1 MSDDSTSSRR
11 RFIHLAGVTAATV
24 GLAGCSSNG
33 GDGGDGGDT
42 TGGTQGTVEPVPD
55 QYATAT
61 ALGGNKRDPDAV
73 SSQSAVNYQLDPK
86 NGQKCSGCLYYI
98 PDKNGDGAG
107 ACAIVE
113 GIIQPDAYCVS
124 YAPYQG

>member
-1 MSDDSTSSRR
+1 MSDDSSSSRR
-11 RFIHLAGVTAATV
+11 RFIHLAGTTAVV

-33 GDGGDGGDT
+33 GDGGDGE
-42 TGGTQGTVEPVPD
+42 TQGTVEPVPD
-55 QYATAT
+55 EYATAT
-61 ALGGNKRDPDAV
+61 AQGGTERDPDAL
-73 SSQSAVNYQLDPK
+73 STQSQVNYQPEPS
-86 NGQKCSGCLYYI
+86 NGQKCSGCLYYV

-113 GIIQPDAYCVS
+113 GTIDPNAWCVS